1 MGLRQRSPLA
11 WPPLNPCPYVTETGR
26 EAGQQSAAAHL
37 DVHGEGEG
45 PAGHLPLVV
54 EKALQLLGPPF
65 TQQRARLDRNP
76 AEPSRCR
83 SAWALVL
90 QGDVGNAATSQQV
103 ARLDGD
109 PAQQM

>member
-54 EKALQLLGPPF
+54 EEALQLLGPPF